1 METID
6 KSQNDLLF
14 KEECYKV
21 IGACMAVHRELG
33 NGFLESVYQ
42 EALAIEFLD
51 QGIPFEKEKEIRIFY
66 KDKILDKCYKAD
78 FLCFGK
84 IIVEIK
90 ALSELS
96 NDHISQLLNYLKATK
111 LRVGLL
117 VNFGSPSLTYKRLI
131 L

>member
-1 METID
+1 M
-6 KSQNDLLF
+6 N
-14 KEECYKV
+14 
-21 IGACMAVHRELG
+21 VHKELG
-33 NGFLESVYQ
+33 PGFLEAVYQ
-42 EALAIEFLD
+42 ESLAIEFLD
-51 QGIPFEKEKEIRIFY
+51 QGVPFEKEKEIRIFY

-78 FLCFGK
+78 FLCFDK
-84 IIVEIK
+84 IIVELK

-96 NDHISQLLNYLKATK
+96 NDHFSQLLNYLKATK

>member
-1 METID
+1 MTRMMNNNI
-6 KSQNDLLF
+6 LY
-14 KEECYKV
+14 KEECYKI
-21 IGACMAVHRELG
+21 IGACMNVHKELG
-33 NGFLESVYQ
+33 PGFLEAVYQ
-42 EALAIEFLD
+42 ESLAIEFLN

-66 KDKILDKCYKAD
+66 KDKLLDKCYKAD

-84 IIVEIK
+84 IIVELK